1 MKDNHIVILDAY
13 TTNPGDL
20 SWSPL
25 QTFGE
30 VKVYDRTAPEQLI
43 DRGRGANIVL
53 TNKVVLGREEMDQL
67 PDLQYI
73 GILATGYNNVDIQA
87 AREKNISVCNV
98 AGYSTQAVAQQVF
111 ALLLALL
118 NRVEI
123 HDQHVREGGWQNS
136 PDWHYTLLPIE
147 DLAGKT
153 LGIYGLGTIGK
164 AVARAAVAFDMQVI
178 ATRRDPAK
186 GAPQGV
192 RLVDEETL
200 LTESDILS
208 LHAPLSKENTGFI
221 RQATIEKMK
230 PGAILINTGRGGLVR
245 EEDLAKAL
253 NDGRLAGAGLDVLV
267 EEPPRSGSPLIGAK
281 NCLIT
286 PHLAWGSVASRKRLI
301 EETARNIKSF
311 LEGGNRNRL
320 W

>member
-1 MKDNHIVILDAY
+1 MKDSHIVILDAY

-20 SWSPL
+20 SWEPL
-25 QTFGE
+25 EEYGRLS
-30 VKVYDRTAPEQLI
+30 VYDRTPPELVTQW
-43 DRGRGANIVL
+43 AKSAHIVL
-53 TNKVVLGREEMDQL
+53 TNKVVLGRKEMEQL
-67 PDLQYI
+67 PDLRYI

-118 NRVEI
+118 NRVET

-153 LGIYGLGTIGK
+153 LGIYGLGSIGK
-164 AVARAAVAFDMQVI
+164 AVARAALAFDMQVI

-200 LTESDILS
+200 LRESDILS
-208 LHAPLSKENTGFI
+208 LHAPLSEENAGFI
-221 RQATIEKMK
+221 RKETIEKMK

-245 EEDLAKAL
+245 EAELAEAL
-253 NDGRLAGAGLDVLV
+253 NRGRLAGAGLDVLV

-301 EETARNIKSF
+301 KETAKNIQSF

>member
-267 EEPPRSGSPLIGAK
+267 EEPPRSGSPRLGAT

-286 PHLAWGSVASRKRLI
+286 PNVAWVCVASGKRLI
-301 EETARNIKSF
+301 
-311 LEGGNRNRL
+311 
-320 W
+320 